1 MGAKKDTNSFV
12 KQGNFVFRSIVTTDI
27 QKTLESTNTGA
38 EQDGGLSVVC
48 SGLVATLFISDH
60 LYLALGTNPMSHF
73 FGSKLFWRLDDHPSL
88 GPFIDLLAYLEPDLC
103 PNNPVLHKNPKTA
116 KKRESPTGGLRGR
129 R

>member
-1 MGAKKDTNSFV
+1 MFW
-12 KQGNFVFRSIVTTDI
+12 
-27 QKTLESTNTGA
+27 TGSYS
-38 EQDGGLSVVC
+38 L
-48 SGLVATLFISDH
+48 H
-60 LYLALGTNPMSHF
+60 LRPPLPGPGHQSNEPF